1 MESWSR
7 KLGLIVPSWN
17 TVNEYEFQQA
27 LSGAGISV
35 HSMRI
40 KITADDEENYA
51 WMATQVPAAAQL
63 LAQAKV
69 QVICY
74 GCLAGG
80 FVKGPE
86 KDRQVVKDIAAATSI
101 PGITAAAAVVDA
113 LEALDVTRVSVASPY
128 EPWLNQRLQQYLE
141 AFGIEVVASKGFG
154 SQAHASFTPEQ
165 NAALAAEVD
174 RPESEAIL
182 IACSNF
188 RTLEFIEPL
197 EATLNK
203 PVVSSN
209 LCSLWKML
217 RLLDDQRSLP
227 RAGRLFQGCI
237 ILQTGLHLMAE
248 PRSKS
253 CEFPLKS

>member
-1 MESWSR
+1 MNGWER

-17 TVNEYEFQQA
+17 TVNEYEFQQVIHP
-27 LSGAGISV
+27 GMSV

-40 KITADDEENYA
+40 KITADDEENYS
-51 WMATQVPAAAQL
+51 WMGTQVPAAAQL

-80 FVKGPE
+80 FVKGPGH
-86 KDRQVVKDIAAATSI
+86 DQQIIKDIEAST
-101 PGITAAAAVVDA
+101 GIHGVAAAAAVVDA
-113 LEALDVTRVSVASPY
+113 LRALQVTRVSVASPY
-128 EPWLNQRLQQYLE
+128 EPWLNEKLREYLN
-141 AFGIEVVASKGFG
+141 AFGIEVLALKGLG

-174 RPESEAIL
+174 RIESQAVL

-197 EATLNK
+197 EKTLGK
-203 PVVSSN
+203 PVISSN
-209 LCSLWKML
+209 LASLWKML
-217 RLLDDQRSLP
+217 RLLGDRRSLP
-227 RAGRLFQGCI
+227 RAGRLFRE
-237 ILQTGLHLMAE
+237 A
-248 PRSKS
+248 
-253 CEFPLKS
+253 

>member
-1 MESWSR
+1 METWER

-17 TVNEYEFQQA
+17 TVNEYEFQQVIHPA
-27 LSGAGISV
+27 MSV
-35 HSMRI
+35 HAMRI
-40 KITADDEENYA
+40 KITADDEENYSR
-51 WMATQVPAAAQL
+51 MRTQVPAAAQL
-63 LAQAKV
+63 LAHAKV

-80 FVKGPE
+80 FVKGPGH
-86 KDRQVVKDIAAATSI
+86 DQQIIKDIEAAT
-101 PGITAAAAVVDA
+101 GIHGVAAAAAVVDA
-113 LEALDVTRVSVASPY
+113 LRALQVTRVSVASPY
-128 EPWLNQRLQQYLE
+128 EPWLNEKLRQYLN
-141 AFGIEVVASKGFG
+141 AFGIEVLALKGLG

-174 RPESEAIL
+174 RPESQAIL

-197 EATLNK
+197 EKQLGK

-217 RLLDDQRSLP
+217 RLLGDGRSLR
-227 RAGRLFQGCI
+227 RAGRLFRE
-237 ILQTGLHLMAE
+237 A
-248 PRSKS
+248 
-253 CEFPLKS
+253 

>member
-1 MESWSR
+1 METWER

-17 TVNEYEFQQA
+17 TVNEYEFQQVIHPA
-27 LSGAGISV
+27 MSV
-35 HSMRI
+35 HAMRI
-40 KITADDEENYA
+40 KITADDEENYSR
-51 WMATQVPAAAQL
+51 MRTQVPAAAQL
-63 LAQAKV
+63 LAHAKV

-80 FVKGPE
+80 FVKGPGH
-86 KDRQVVKDIAAATSI
+86 DQQIIKDIEAAT
-101 PGITAAAAVVDA
+101 GIHGVAAAAAVVDA
-113 LEALDVTRVSVASPY
+113 LRALQVTRVSVASPY
-128 EPWLNQRLQQYLE
+128 EPWLNEKLRRYLN
-141 AFGIEVVASKGFG
+141 AFGIEVLALKGLG

-174 RPESEAIL
+174 RPESQAIL

-197 EATLNK
+197 EKQLGQ

-217 RLLDDQRSLP
+217 RLLGDGRSLR
-227 RAGRLFQGCI
+227 RAGRLFRE
-237 ILQTGLHLMAE
+237 A
-248 PRSKS
+248 
-253 CEFPLKS
+253 